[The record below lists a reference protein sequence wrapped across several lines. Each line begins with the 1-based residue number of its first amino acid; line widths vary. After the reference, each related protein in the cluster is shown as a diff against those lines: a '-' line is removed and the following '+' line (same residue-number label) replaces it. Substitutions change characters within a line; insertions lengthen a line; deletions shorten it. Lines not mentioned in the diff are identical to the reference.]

1 MLMKLELICEGL
13 KSLLVENNYSP
24 ATISFYEREWKKL
37 NDFLMVEYQS
47 DDFDITK
54 GFRYLEKE
62 YGILSKYEGGEIP
75 RQRVQMIR
83 VIQMLGDYQLH
94 KVLTRRYYATGNPIT
109 LKGMYVDLYD
119 RFYSHLELTQLSSST
134 KKHYLSINKTFF
146 DFLIQK
152 DIIDISLLN
161 LEICNDFIRTFSGMS
176 YKTIEQHICGMRY
189 FLRYAYTE
197 KYISIQIAD
206 QIHMPKISKTA
217 KIPSVWT
224 KDELSRLLN
233 SIDRNSPIGKRD
245 YAMILIACV
254 LGLRSGDIKNLQF
267 DNFNWEQKK
276 LDIIQH
282 KTHKP
287 LSLPI
292 PDAVGWAVIDY
303 IKNGRPK
310 YFDTKNIFIKHMPP
324 FDTFSEDNHLNQV
337 IHGYMRKAGIP
348 LNKDQKR
355 GFHSLRHSAASMLL
369 ENNVQ
374 LPVITSILG
383 HSSVDIT
390 SIYLKTDLEKLKE
403 CVLELDFDN
412 EIQIRVQK
420 YFK

>member
-1 MLMKLELICEGL
+1 MLMKLELICQGL
-13 KSLLVENNYSP
+13 KKLLVENNYSP
-24 ATISFYEREWKKL
+24 VTISFYEREWKKL
-37 NDFLMVEYQS
+37 NDFLMIEYQN

-54 GFRYLEKE
+54 GFHYLEKK
-62 YGILSKYEGGEIP
+62 YGILSRYEGGEIS
-75 RQRVQMIR
+75 QQCVQMIR
-83 VIQMLGDYQLH
+83 VVQMLGDYQLH
-94 KVLTRRYYATGNPIT
+94 NVLTRRYYSTRNPIT
-109 LKGMYVDLYD
+109 LSGLYIDLYD
-119 RFYSHLELTQLSSST
+119 HFSSHLELTQLSSST
-134 KKHYLSINKTFF
+134 KKHYLSITKIFL
-146 DFLIQK
+146 DFIIQK
-152 DIIDISLLN
+152 DIDDISLLN
-161 LEICNDFIRTFSGMS
+161 LKICNDFIQTFSGLS

-189 FLRYAYTE
+189 FLRFIYSE
-197 KYISIQIAD
+197 KYISIKIAN

-224 KDELSRLLN
+224 KGELSQLLN

-254 LGLRSGDIKNLQF
+254 LGLRSSDIKNLQF
-267 DNFNWEQKK
+267 DNFDWEQKK
-276 LDIIQH
+276 LNIIQH

-310 YFDTKNIFIKHMPP
+310 FFDTNNIFIKHMPP
-324 FDTFSEDNHLNQV
+324 FDTFSEENHLNQM
-337 IHGYMRKAGIP
+337 IYRYMRKAGIP

-355 GFHSLRHSAASMLL
+355 GFHSLRHSVASMLL

-383 HSSVDIT
+383 HSSMDIT

-403 CVLELDFDN
+403 CVLELDFDDG
-412 EIQIRVQK
+412 IQIRV
-420 YFK
+420 